1 MNHDNSIVPTKQ
13 NVSNR
18 SYKAGLIYKKKK
30 KKQDI
35 IVCVALPQGRKEQSQ
50 CLVKFN
56 RRGLITYCTSTI
68 TSCVYN
74 GIHSILTLG
83 ITNRPLTGGMLNF
96 VFLQVCLADDV
107 LVCFDDFFVI
117 LVGSFFNGFRWM
129 LVFMVLHYRVSD
141 GGDHQH
147 GQHDVQFILQA

>member
-1 MNHDNSIVPTKQ
+1 MMTTVQCQPNKMFQTEATKLALL
-13 NVSNR
+13 
-18 SYKAGLIYKKKK
+18 KKIMLFKKKK

-35 IVCVALPQGRKEQSQ
+35 TVCVALPQGRKEQSQ

-56 RRGLITYCTSTI
+56 RRGLIAYCTSTI

-74 GIHSILTLG
+74 DIHS
-83 ITNRPLTGGMLNF
+83 TGGMLHF
-96 VFLQVCLADDV
+96 VSLQVCLADDV
-107 LVCFDDFFVI
+107 VTCFDDFFVI
-117 LVGSFFNGFRWM
+117 LVVSFLNGFRWM